1 MRKHSR
7 PETKTADESA
17 AENEPST
24 APNGSGELLS
34 KLDHVESQVRRAAE
48 KTLHFWDEAIADRS
62 FLPAAIN
69 LANYLALRRL
79 DLGAIQSGL
88 SELGLSSL
96 GRSEGHVA
104 ATLQAVRAS
113 LARITGVEG
122 VAYPEHGAWTAGQN
136 LLARRKREL
145 FAAPGPAPAI
155 MVTMP
160 TEAARDRDLVQS
172 LMDAGMNCAR
182 INCAHDDPEVWQAI
196 ITNVRSAATEL
207 GRECR
212 ILMDIGG
219 PKCRIDSVSPRKPK
233 RLHVGDRFRV
243 LREPEAA
250 HGGSTPAITLS
261 FPEVVARLD
270 VGSLIWIND
279 GKIRGRVVEPAAG
292 GWTVEVVG
300 AREKGEKLRLEKGV
314 DMPGVDLDLPP
325 LSLDDLRDLDFV
337 AANADLVG
345 FSFVQRPSDILLLDK
360 HLADRLPGKPL
371 PSLVLKIET
380 AIAVQNLPRLIVQ
393 AAGRRPVAIMIA
405 RGDLA
410 AALGFGRM
418 AEIQEE
424 MLWLCEAACV
434 PVVWATQV
442 LDDLVRDGLP
452 SRAEATDAAM
462 AQRAECVMLN
472 KGPHLVG
479 AIHFLAD
486 IFARMD
492 RHQVKK
498 SARLGPLHS
507 WPSASLKLE
516 P

>member
-1 MRKHSR
+1 MRKHPR
-7 PETKTADESA
+7 LEDKTAKESA
-17 AENEPST
+17 AAKEPGPT
-24 APNGSGELLS
+24 AHSAGALLS
-34 KLDHVESQVRRAAE
+34 RLDHLDSEVRREAG
-48 KTLHFWDEAIADRS
+48 KTLELWDEAIADRS

-69 LANYLALRRL
+69 LANYLAMRRL
-79 DLGAIQSGL
+79 DLGTIQSGL

-279 GKIRGRVVEPAAG
+279 GKIRGRVVEPAEG

-314 DMPGVDLDLPP
+314 DMPGVDLGLPP
-325 LSLDDLRDLDFV
+325 LSSDDLRDLDFV
-337 AANADLVG
+337 AAHADLVG
-345 FSFVQRPSDILLLDK
+345 FSFVQRPSDILLLDQ

-371 PSLVLKIET
+371 PPLVLKIET

-472 KGPHLVG
+472 KGPHLVA

>member
-1 MRKHSR
+1 
-7 PETKTADESA
+7 
-17 AENEPST
+17 
-24 APNGSGELLS
+24 
-34 KLDHVESQVRRAAE
+34 
-48 KTLHFWDEAIADRS
+48 
-62 FLPAAIN
+62 
-69 LANYLALRRL
+69 
-79 DLGAIQSGL
+79 
-88 SELGLSSL
+88 
-96 GRSEGHVA
+96 
-104 ATLQAVRAS
+104 
-113 LARITGVEG
+113 
-122 VAYPEHGAWTAGQN
+122 
-136 LLARRKREL
+136 
-145 FAAPGPAPAI
+145 

-160 TEAARDRDLVQS
+160 TEAATDRNLVQS
-172 LMDAGMNCAR
+172 LVDAGMNCAR
-182 INCAHDDPEVWQAI
+182 INCAHDDPEVWQRI
-196 ITNVRSAATEL
+196 IAHVRSAAAEL

-219 PKCRIDSVSPRKPK
+219 PKCRIASVSPKKPK

-243 LREPEAA
+243 LREPDTT
-250 HGGSTPAITLS
+250 HGGSTPVITMS
-261 FPEVVARLD
+261 FPEAVGHLD

-300 AREKGEKLRLEKGV
+300 ARAKGEKLRLEKGV

-325 LSLDDLRDLDFV
+325 LSSDDLRDLDFV
-337 AANADLVG
+337 AAHADLVG

-371 PSLVLKIET
+371 PLLVLKIET
-380 AIAVQNLPRLIVQ
+380 AMAVQNLPRLIVQ

-405 RGDLA
+405 RGDMA

-424 MLWLCEAACV
+424 MLWLCEAACL

-507 WPSASLKLE
+507 WPSANLRLD

>member
-1 MRKHSR
+1 
-7 PETKTADESA
+7 
-17 AENEPST
+17 
-24 APNGSGELLS
+24 
-34 KLDHVESQVRRAAE
+34 
-48 KTLHFWDEAIADRS
+48 
-62 FLPAAIN
+62 
-69 LANYLALRRL
+69 
-79 DLGAIQSGL
+79 
-88 SELGLSSL
+88 
-96 GRSEGHVA
+96 
-104 ATLQAVRAS
+104 
-113 LARITGVEG
+113 
-122 VAYPEHGAWTAGQN
+122 
-136 LLARRKREL
+136 
-145 FAAPGPAPAI
+145 
-155 MVTMP
+155 
-160 TEAARDRDLVQS
+160 
-172 LMDAGMNCAR
+172 
-182 INCAHDDPEVWQAI
+182 
-196 ITNVRSAATEL
+196 
-207 GRECR
+207 
-212 ILMDIGG
+212 
-219 PKCRIDSVSPRKPK
+219 
-233 RLHVGDRFRV
+233 
-243 LREPEAA
+243 
-250 HGGSTPAITLS
+250 
-261 FPEVVARLD
+261 
-270 VGSLIWIND
+270 
-279 GKIRGRVVEPAAG
+279 
-292 GWTVEVVG
+292 
-300 AREKGEKLRLEKGV
+300 
-314 DMPGVDLDLPP
+314 MPGVDLGLPP
-325 LSLDDLRDLDFV
+325 LSSDDLRDLDFV

-371 PSLVLKIET
+371 PPLVLKIET

-507 WPSASLKLE
+507 WPSASLKLD